1 MHTTRG
7 TRVALLV
14 LAASVLAAAA
24 ACTRPEAARVVSA
37 SATHDG
43 SRAARSGWTL
53 VWQDEFDGARGAPVD
68 PRKWRH
74 EVGGRGWGNAELEYY
89 TARAENASLD
99 GEGHLAIRALR
110 ETYTGAEGV
119 TRSFTSGRL
128 KTQGLFEQAYG
139 RFEASIKL
147 PRGQGIWPAFW
158 MLGGDISRVGWP
170 GCGEIDIME
179 QIGREPAIVH
189 GTIHGPGY
197 SGSHG
202 IGAPNTLPSGA
213 AFADHFHLFAVEW
226 RPHSIRWEV
235 DGHVYETRTP
245 ADLPAGQHW
254 VYDHPFFLILNL
266 AVGGR
271 WPGDP
276 NETTTFPQTMLV
288 DYVRVYKPTNA
299 EPASW

>member
-1 MHTTRG
+1 MCTTRG
-7 TRVALLV
+7 TRVVFLV
-14 LAASVLAAAA
+14 LAASMFAIGA
-24 ACTRPEAARVVSA
+24 ACTRPAAARVA
-37 SATHDG
+37 PALAAHDG
-43 SRAARSGWTL
+43 SGAGRSGWTL
-53 VWQDEFDGARGAPVD
+53 VWHDEFDGARGAPVD
-68 PRKWRH
+68 PQKWRH

-89 TARAENASLD
+89 TARTENASLD
-99 GEGHLAIRALR
+99 GEGHLAIRAFR
-110 ETYTGAEGV
+110 ETYTGEEGV
-119 TRSFTSGRL
+119 TRSFTSARL

-147 PRGQGIWPAFW
+147 PRGQGMWPAFW

-197 SGSHG
+197 SGSQG
-202 IGAPNTLPSGA
+202 IGAPYTLPSGA
-213 AFADHFHLFAVEW
+213 AFGDHFHLFAVEW
-226 RPHSIRWEV
+226 RPRSIRWEV

-254 VYDHPFFLILNL
+254 VYDHPFFLILNV

-299 EPASW
+299 EPAS